1 MLFSSHSPFLLA
13 QPLAAMNQLSIS
25 IDLPIVEIS
34 YKWNYT
40 IVSSHL
46 TGFFIGI
53 TFAKIIH
60 IVLHFY
66 CCSINCASFLF
77 VAILWRM
84 LFIHSLVDRHLG
96 CFYFLA
102 FMMMPYECL
111 CLHFSVDMCLNSLRY
126 TSEGRIARPCGNS
139 VQHYKNKTTKQNKKN
154 SCQPVFQ
161 SICSILHSHKP
172 CMGVPVS
179 SLFSNTCPFSLLQS
193 LSWYETVSHFWFLY
207 LKHPP
212 FPCLSSHIKNL

>member
-1 MLFSSHSPFLLA
+1 MLFSSHSPFLFA

-34 YKWNYT
+34 YKWNHT
-40 IVSSHL
+40 VVSSHL

-53 TFAKIIH
+53 IFAKIIH

-66 CCSINCASFLF
+66 CCSIYCTSFLF
-77 VAILWRM
+77 VTILWRM
-84 LFIHSLVDRHLG
+84 FIHSLVDRHLG

-111 CLHFSVDMCLNSLRY
+111 CLHFSLDMCLNSLRY

-139 VQHYKNKTTKQNKKN
+139 VFSITKIKPQNKTKKLL
-154 SCQPVFQ
+154 P
-161 SICSILHSHKP
+161 
-172 CMGVPVS
+172 
-179 SLFSNTCPFSLLQS
+179 TCFPKYLR
-193 LSWYETVSHFWFLY
+193 HFT
-207 LKHPP
+207 
-212 FPCLSSHIKNL
+212 FP

>member
-13 QPLAAMNQLSIS
+13 QPLAVMNQLSIS

-34 YKWNYT
+34 YKWNHT
-40 IVSSHL
+40 VVSSHL
-46 TGFFIGI
+46 IGFFIGI
-53 TFAKIIH
+53 IFEKIIH

-66 CCSINCASFLF
+66 CCSIYCTSFLF

-84 LFIHSLVDRHLG
+84 LFIHSLIDRHLG

-139 VQHYKNKTTKQNKKN
+139 VFSITKIKPQNKTKKTPAN
-154 SCQPVFQ
+154 
-161 SICSILHSHKP
+161 
-172 CMGVPVS
+172 
-179 SLFSNTCPFSLLQS
+179 LFSKVSAAFYIPISRVWEFQCLHFSPTLVHFRYYSHCCGMKPFFISGS
-193 LSWYETVSHFWFLY
+193 
-207 LKHPP
+207 
-212 FPCLSSHIKNL
+212 CI